1 MLSEA
6 AAAHDI
12 VLVGGSIPERGVGV
26 GGGGGADEEDVLYN
40 ACCVFDGKRGLIAR
54 HRKTHLFDVDI
65 PGEISFRESDTL
77 TEGEGLTVVDTAVG
91 RVGVGIC
98 FDVRFGEMAA
108 AMANRGADGASVYD
122 LMSSFGFAVKPLGFE
137 FVRSLPR
144 LRRATDPIFSPTDR
158 HYADSPDLPWRVQHR
173 HGTAS
178 LGTPATRA
186 RRRQSGAFYTLVPI
200 RPRWRGERRSLR
212 TFAVVSLRPSNAF
225 NPRPRRL

>member
-108 AMANRGADGASVYD
+108 AMENRGADGASVYD
-122 LMSSFGFAVKPLGFE
+122 LMS
-137 FVRSLPR
+137 
-144 LRRATDPIFSPTDR
+144 
-158 HYADSPDLPWRVQHR
+158 
-173 HGTAS
+173 
-178 LGTPATRA
+178 
-186 RRRQSGAFYTLVPI
+186 
-200 RPRWRGERRSLR
+200 
-212 TFAVVSLRPSNAF
+212 
-225 NPRPRRL
+225 

>member
-91 RVGVGIC
+91 RVGVGPPY
-98 FDVRFGEMAA
+98 
-108 AMANRGADGASVYD
+108 ASTCG
-122 LMSSFGFAVKPLGFE
+122 SE
-137 FVRSLPR
+137 R
-144 LRRATDPIFSPTDR
+144 
-158 HYADSPDLPWRVQHR
+158 WQ
-173 HGTAS
+173 
-178 LGTPATRA
+178 
-186 RRRQSGAFYTLVPI
+186 
-200 RPRWRGERRSLR
+200 PRWRIEAP
-212 TFAVVSLRPSNAF
+212 TV
-225 NPRPRRL
+225 RLFTT